1 MTQINPF
8 DSVSNITFN
17 TTTFTT
23 ASVVCSDDTKINPNL
38 KRKADYQV
46 ELSDN
51 TNTQTKFA
59 SGLVSPYSFYSASL
73 GHPAATG
80 IPTGFQAGP
89 DHLRDYYV
97 DTKEVPMQGP
107 FTERHVGGYAH
118 RHVGVNTTASLNPL
132 ADNTHPL

>member
-1 MTQINPF
+1 
-8 DSVSNITFN
+8 
-17 TTTFTT
+17 
-23 ASVVCSDDTKINPNL
+23 
-38 KRKADYQV
+38 
-46 ELSDN
+46 
-51 TNTQTKFA
+51 
-59 SGLVSPYSFYSASL
+59 L

-132 ADNTHPL
+132 ADNTHPHKFGLPQAWYLYPFPAGSEIYYTIVNP